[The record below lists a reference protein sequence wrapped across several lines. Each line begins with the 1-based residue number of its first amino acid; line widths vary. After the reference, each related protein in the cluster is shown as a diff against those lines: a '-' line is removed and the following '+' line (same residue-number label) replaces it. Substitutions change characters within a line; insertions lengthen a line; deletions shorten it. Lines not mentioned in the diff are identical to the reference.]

1 MPIRLVVFL
10 DVTSVL
16 DSKGKEKQNMKKII
30 FISAVVLS
38 LGFTSCDSYLDI
50 NENPNSPS
58 ESNIGTGM
66 LMPAIEMNIASS
78 YGNFLR
84 IAGGFHA
91 LQYAQLNGTSN
102 YIDYSQFSMS
112 ATRSSGTYTQFNQ
125 KALSNLK
132 TVLSKSSA
140 ENDWGTYLA
149 ATTLRAFVYETLV
162 DCYGEVPY
170 SEALDPAI
178 TAPKYDDGQLVYE
191 GVIAEVDAALE
202 KVSNSNMVCTNFLYP
217 SATAGRWIQFA
228 NALKLKML
236 MRMADV
242 KDVQSA
248 LAALIAEDNFPA
260 ADVSYKG
267 CWKNESGQMSPFFAE
282 EFSPAWG
289 SSQINVAG
297 NLAIIGTML
306 VKNAEGGVEYEDPRL
321 AVFFDKNI
329 DGEYVGCISGTNYP
343 STSKLTKWCRPV
355 ASFDMPVYLITVSE
369 VEFFKAEYHARYG
382 TAADAASHYAAAI
395 EASFASAGV
404 DGAAE
409 YVARYPYEQSNFK
422 KSIGLAKWVALSGVN
437 PFEAWCE
444 LRRLKYPAFGT
455 AKGSDFYKVGND
467 DSFDVSS
474 YVPGTLYTPIQVFGQ
489 VGDNKLLE
497 RYPYAESSSA
507 RNPNTPAFPGYTAPV
522 FWGK

>member
-1 MPIRLVVFL
+1 
-10 DVTSVL
+10 
-16 DSKGKEKQNMKKII
+16 MKKVL
-30 FISAVVLS
+30 FISAVALS

-58 ESNIGTGM
+58 ENNIETNM
-66 LMPAIEMNIASS
+66 LMPAIEMNTASS

-84 IAGGFHA
+84 IAGGYHA
-91 LQYAQLNGTSN
+91 LQYAHLNGTSN
-102 YIDYSQFSMS
+102 YVDYSQFSMS
-112 ATRSSGTYTQFNQ
+112 ATRSSGTYTQFTQ
-125 KALSNLK
+125 KALSNIK

-140 ENDWGTYLA
+140 AEDWGTYLA
-149 ATTLRAFVYETLV
+149 ATTLRAFIYEALV

-170 SEALDPAI
+170 QEALNPDI
-178 TAPKYDDGQLVYE
+178 SAPKYDDGQVVYD
-191 GVIAEVDAALE
+191 GVIAEIDAALE
-202 KVSNSNMVCTNFLYP
+202 KVSGSNTVCTNFLYP
-217 SATAGRWIQFA
+217 SSNANRWIQFA

-242 KDVQSA
+242 KDVKSA
-248 LAALIAEDNFPA
+248 VAALIAESNFPT

-267 CWKNESGQMSPFFAE
+267 CWKNESGQMSPFYAE
-282 EFSPAWG
+282 EFSTAWG
-289 SSQINVAG
+289 SQQTNVAA

-306 VKNAEGGVEYEDPRL
+306 VKDAEGNVVYQDPRME
-321 AVFFDKNI
+321 AFFVKNSDGVFI
-329 DGEYVGCISGTNYP
+329 GGVSGTNYP

-369 VEFFKAEYHARYG
+369 IEFFIAEYYARYG
-382 TAADAASHYAAAI
+382 TAADAATHYAAAI

-404 DGAAE
+404 SGADE
-409 YVARYPYEQSNFK
+409 YVTRYPYDQDNFK
-422 KSIGLAKWVALSGVN
+422 KSIGVAKWVALSGVN

-444 LRRLKYPAFGT
+444 LRRLDYPAFGT
-455 AKGSDFYKVGND
+455 LKGSDFYKVGED
-467 DSFDVSS
+467 DSFDTSE

-489 VGDNKLLE
+489 VGDNKILE

-507 RNPNTPAFPGYTAPV
+507 RNPNTPAFPGYTSPV